1 MTDDQLIGR
10 SADEKTRAQVNAFLR
25 SYAASLRTFDAET
38 SAGLWGE
45 PGMVISDEFA
55 GVLDSREE
63 MAAGLQQGYPRY
75 QQLGLADIAHEL
87 LGCRAI
93 TDKLILADVRWL
105 FYDSQGRLLTE
116 GLYIYLLRRDRDGL
130 RAYTAVAVDEAER
143 INELTRRQAAAALE
157 AKRHAGGAEGS
168 QG

>member
-10 SADEKTRAQVNAFLR
+10 PADDTTRAQVNAFLR
-25 SYAASLRTFDAET
+25 AYGASLRAFDAET

-45 PGMVISDEFA
+45 PGMVISDDFA

-75 QQLGLADIAHEL
+75 QQLGLADISHEL

-93 TDKLILADVRWL
+93 TDKLVLADVRWL
-105 FYDSQGRLLTE
+105 FYDGRGRLLTE
-116 GLYIYLLRRDRDGL
+116 GLYVYLLRRDRTGL

-157 AKRHAGGAEGS
+157 AKRRDAAAETR
-168 QG
+168 QD

>member
-1 MTDDQLIGR
+1 MG
-10 SADEKTRAQVNAFLR
+10 
-25 SYAASLRTFDAET
+25 
-38 SAGLWGE
+38 
-45 PGMVISDEFA
+45 
-55 GVLDSREE
+55 
-63 MAAGLQQGYPRY
+63 
-75 QQLGLADIAHEL
+75 L

-116 GLYIYLLRRDRDGL
+116 GLYVYLMRRDRDGL

-143 INELTRRQAAAALE
+143 INEPTRRQAAAALE

>member
-10 SADEKTRAQVNAFLR
+10 PADEKTRTQVSAFLR
-25 SYAASLRTFDAET
+25 AYGAALRTFDAET

-45 PGMVISDEFA
+45 PGMVISDAFA

-87 LGCRAI
+87 LGSRTI
-93 TDKLILADVRWL
+93 TDRLLLADVRWL
-105 FYDSQGRLLTE
+105 FYDSRGRLLTE
-116 GLYIYLLRRDRDGL
+116 GLYVYLLRRDRAGL

-143 INELTRRQAAAALE
+143 ISELTRRQAAAALE
-157 AKRHAGGAEGS
+157 AAHHPGEGANR
-168 QG
+168 QD